1 LVVLL
6 VDVSDFVDEGD
17 AVVLFKVLVE
27 EALFVMIV
35 VFVVSESA
43 IIVVSVVD
51 ELGRNLAI

>member
-1 LVVLL
+1 MLL

>member
-1 LVVLL
+1 MLL

-27 EALFVMIV
+27 ALFVMIV
-35 VFVVSESA
+35 VFAVLELEVIA
-43 IIVVSVVD
+43 VSVVD